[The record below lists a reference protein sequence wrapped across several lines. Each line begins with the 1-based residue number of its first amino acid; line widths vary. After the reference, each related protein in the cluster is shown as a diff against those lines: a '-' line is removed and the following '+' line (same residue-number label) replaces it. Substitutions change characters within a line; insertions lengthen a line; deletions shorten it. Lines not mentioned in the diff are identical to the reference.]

1 MTKQLRT
8 RNLKLL
14 ILTQYFP
21 PEVGAPQN
29 RLFELAVRLKRIG
42 VDVSVLTAMPNYPQM
57 KIYDGYEGK
66 DYLYEEIEGIPVH
79 RASIYLPKSKSIIQ
93 RLLNYF
99 SFVYSSA
106 KVGKSKIGDV
116 DIIMCESPPLFLGYS
131 ALYLK
136 RKKKAKLIFNVSDL
150 WPESAEK
157 LGVVTN
163 KWMLK
168 LAYNLEAKLYRK
180 SVLVTGQTQGICKS
194 INERFLEVKTYWLPN
209 GVDVSYYNPSAVTS
223 NWRKDNGFQENDI
236 LFLYA
241 GIIGLAQGLEIILSA
256 AEKVTLRQA
265 QHSEF
270 KHIKFILLGSGPEK
284 EKLQAIK
291 QEKQLTN
298 VYFFDAVSKTQMPQI
313 VQASDVSVIPLRKL
327 ELFLGAIPSKI
338 FENLAMEKA
347 VILAVDGEA
356 RELFVNQGKCAL
368 YSEPENVED
377 LVKNVLLLANDA
389 SLRKQLGQ
397 RGRMY
402 VEQSFNRNTIA
413 QNFYNE
419 LIKYAGKN

>member
-1 MTKQLRT
+1 M
-8 RNLKLL
+8 KLL

-29 RLFELAVRLKRIG
+29 RLFELAIRLKKMG
-42 VDVSVLTAMPNYPQM
+42 VNVTVLTAMPNYPQM
-57 KIYDGYEGK
+57 KIYDGYEGI
-66 DYLYEEIEGIPVH
+66 DYMYEEIEGIPVH
-79 RASIYLPKSKSIIQ
+79 RASIYLPKNKSIIQ

-106 KVGKSKIGDV
+106 QVGKNKIGDV
-116 DIIMCESPPLFLGYS
+116 DVILCESPPLFLGYS

-168 LAYNLEAKLYRK
+168 LAYRLEEKLYRK
-180 SVLVTGQTQGICKS
+180 SILVTGQTQGICKN
-194 INERFLEVKTYWLPN
+194 INDRFPFVKTYWFPN
-209 GVDVSYYNPSAVTS
+209 GADISYYNPSTVS
-223 NWRKDNGFQENDI
+223 SDWRKDNGFNANDV

-256 AEKVTLRQA
+256 AEKLMDQP
-265 QHSEF
+265 S
-270 KHIKFILLGSGPEK
+270 IKFILLGNGPEK
-284 EKLQAIK
+284 EKLQVIK
-291 QEKQLTN
+291 QEKKILN
-298 VYFFDAVSKTQMPQI
+298 VYFFDAVSKTLMPKI
-313 VQASDVSVIPLRKL
+313 VKACDAAIIPLLKL
-327 ELFLGAIPSKI
+327 PLFLGAIPSKI

-368 YSEPENVED
+368 YSEPENVDD
-377 LVKNVLLLANDA
+377 LIKNVLLLAND
-389 SLRKQLGQ
+389 SLLRKELGQ
-397 RGRMY
+397 KGRTY

-413 QNFYNE
+413 YNFHQE
-419 LIKYAGKN
+419 LVEYVAKN

>member
-1 MTKQLRT
+1 MSV
-8 RNLKLL
+8 NLL

-29 RLFELAVRLKRIG
+29 RLFELAVRLKKLG
-42 VDVSVLTAMPNYPQM
+42 VNVSVLTAMPNYPQM

-66 DYLYEEIEGIPVH
+66 KYIYEEIEGIPVH

-106 KVGKSKIGDV
+106 MIGKNKVGTIDV
-116 DIIMCESPPLFLGYS
+116 IMCESPPLFLGYS

-163 KWMLK
+163 KLMLK
-168 LAYNLEAKLYRK
+168 LAYNLEEKLYKK
-180 SVLVTGQTQGICKS
+180 SVLVTGQTQGICKN
-194 INERFLEVKTYWLPN
+194 INERFSEVNTFWLPN
-209 GVDVSYYNPSAVTS
+209 GVDVSYYDPEMVKSD
-223 NWRKDNGFQENDI
+223 WRSQNGFAEKDI

-241 GIIGLAQGLEIILSA
+241 GIIGLAQGLEIILNSA
-256 AEKVTLRQA
+256 ENLKTQA
-265 QHSEF
+265 
-270 KHIKFILLGSGPEK
+270 HIKFILLGSGPEK
-284 EKLQAIK
+284 PKLLQMK
-291 QEKQLTN
+291 EDKHLDN
-298 VYFFDAVSKTQMPQI
+298 VYFFDAVSKTQMPSI
-313 VQASDVSVIPLRKL
+313 VQAIDVSIIPLKKL

-347 VILAVDGEA
+347 VILGVDGEA

-368 YSEPENVED
+368 FSEPENVEALTD
-377 LVKNVLLLANDA
+377 NVLKLANDSA
-389 SLRKQLGQ
+389 LRQSLGQ
-397 RGRMY
+397 QGRKY
-402 VEQSFNRNTIA
+402 VEQNFNRNMIA
-413 QNFYNE
+413 QKFYNT
-419 LIKYAGKN
+419 LINDVFKS

>member
-1 MTKQLRT
+1 M
-8 RNLKLL
+8 KLL

-29 RLFELAVRLKRIG
+29 RLFELAIRLKKLGIN
-42 VDVSVLTAMPNYPQM
+42 VTVLTSMPNYPQM
-57 KIYDGYEGK
+57 KIYVGYEGK

-106 KVGKSKIGDV
+106 QVGKNKIGDV
-116 DIIMCESPPLFLGYS
+116 DVIMCESPPLFLGYS

-136 RKKKAKLIFNVSDL
+136 RKKNAKLIFNVSDL

-168 LAYNLEAKLYRK
+168 LAYNLEEKLYRK
-180 SVLVTGQTQGICKS
+180 SVIVTGQTQGICKS
-194 INERFLEVKTYWLPN
+194 INKRFSEVKTYWLPN
-209 GVDVSYYNPSAVTS
+209 GVDVTYYNPLTVTG
-223 NWRKDNGFQENDI
+223 NWRKENGFNENDI

-241 GIIGLAQGLEIILSA
+241 GIIGLAQGLEIILA
-256 AEKVTLRQA
+256 TAEKVKQQLT
-265 QHSEF
+265 
-270 KHIKFILLGSGPEK
+270 IKFIMVGSGPEK
-284 EKLQAIK
+284 EKLQII
-291 QEKQLTN
+291 QEEKQLTN

-338 FENLAMEKA
+338 FENLAMEKP

-356 RELFVNQGKCAL
+356 RELFVNQGKCSL

-377 LVKNVLLLANDA
+377 LVKNVLLLAND
-389 SLRKQLGQ
+389 SLLRKELGQ
-397 RGRMY
+397 KGRTY

-413 QNFYNE
+413 QNFYHE
-419 LIKYAGKN
+419 LVNYVGKN

>member
-1 MTKQLRT
+1 
-8 RNLKLL
+8 LKLL

-29 RLFELAVRLKRIG
+29 RLFELAVRLKKLGIE
-42 VDVSVLTAMPNYPQM
+42 VSVLTAMPNYPQM
-57 KIYDGYEGK
+57 KIYIGYEGK
-66 DYLYEEIEGIPVH
+66 KYMYEEIEGIPVH
-79 RASIYLPKSKSIIQ
+79 RASIYIPKNKSIIQ

-106 KVGKSKIGDV
+106 MVGKNKIGDV

-168 LAYNLEAKLYRK
+168 LAYRLEKKLYHK
-180 SVLVTGQTQGICKS
+180 SILVTGQTQGICKN
-194 INERFLEVKTYWLPN
+194 INMRFPLVKTFWLPN
-209 GVDVSYYNPSAVTS
+209 GADVSYYNPLTVTS
-223 NWRKDNGFQENDI
+223 NWRIENGFAETDI
-236 LFLYA
+236 LYLYA
-241 GIIGLAQGLEIILSA
+241 GIIGLAQGLEIILKA
-256 AEKVTLRQA
+256 AEIVK
-265 QHSEF
+265 SNPS
-270 KHIKFILLGSGPEK
+270 IKFILLGSGPEK
-284 EKLQAIK
+284 EKLLSIK
-291 QEKQLTN
+291 NEKQLSN
-298 VYFFDAVSKTQMPQI
+298 VYFFDAVSKLQMPQI
-313 VQASDVSVIPLRKL
+313 VKASDVSIIPLRKL

-338 FENLAMEKA
+338 FENLAMEKP

-368 YSEPENVED
+368 YSEPENIED
-377 LVKNVLLLANDA
+377 LIHNILLLSNNKA
-389 SLRKQLGQ
+389 LRIQLGEK
-397 RGRMY
+397 GRIY
-402 VEQSFNRNTIA
+402 VEQNYNRDIIS
-413 QNFYNE
+413 QKFY
-419 LIKYAGKN
+419 LILNKLI

>member
-1 MTKQLRT
+1 MP
-8 RNLKLL
+8 LKLL

-29 RLFELAVRLKRIG
+29 RLFELAVRLKKLG

-66 DYLYEEIEGIPVH
+66 NYMYEEIEGIPVH
-79 RASIYLPKSKSIIQ
+79 RASIYLPKNKSIIQ

-106 KVGKSKIGDV
+106 RVGKNKIGDIDV
-116 DIIMCESPPLFLGYS
+116 IICESPPLFLGYS

-136 RKKKAKLIFNVSDL
+136 RKKNAKLIFNVSDL

-168 LAYNLEAKLYRK
+168 LAYCLEEKLYRK
-180 SVLVTGQTQGICKS
+180 SVLVTGQTQGICKNIS
-194 INERFLEVKTYWLPN
+194 ERFPDIKTFWLPN
-209 GVDVSYYNPSAVTS
+209 GVDVSYYNPNTVTG
-223 NWRKDNGFQENDI
+223 NWRSENGFAENEI

-241 GIIGLAQGLEIILSA
+241 GIIGLAQGLEIILLA
-256 AEKVTLRQA
+256 AEKLKDN
-265 QHSEF
+265 SL
-270 KHIKFILLGSGPEK
+270 IKFVLVGSGPEK
-284 EKLQAIK
+284 EKLERIK
-291 QEKQLTN
+291 SDKQLSN
-298 VYFFDAVSKTQMPQI
+298 VYFFDAVSKLQMPQI

-327 ELFLGAIPSKI
+327 DLFLGAIPSKI
-338 FENLAMEKA
+338 FENLAMEKP

-356 RELFVNQGKCAL
+356 RELFVNQGQCAL
-368 YSEPENVED
+368 YSEPENADD
-377 LVKNVLLLANDA
+377 LVKNVLLLAND
-389 SLRKQLGQ
+389 SDLRKQLGQ
-397 RGRMY
+397 KGRVY

-413 QNFYNE
+413 QNFYTTLVNHVR
-419 LIKYAGKN
+419 KA

>member
-1 MTKQLRT
+1 M
-8 RNLKLL
+8 KLL

-42 VDVSVLTAMPNYPQM
+42 VDVAVLTAMPNYPQM

-106 KVGKSKIGDV
+106 RVGTSKIGDV
-116 DIIMCESPPLFLGYS
+116 DVIMCESPPLFLGYS
-131 ALYLK
+131 AMYLK

-163 KWMLK
+163 KRMLK
-168 LAYNLEAKLYRK
+168 LAYNLEAKLYHK

-194 INERFLEVKTYWLPN
+194 INERFPKVKTYWLPN
-209 GVDVSYYNPSAVTS
+209 GVDASYYNPLTVTG
-223 NWRKDNGFQENDI
+223 NWRKENGFHDNDI

-256 AEKVTLRQA
+256 AEKVKEN
-265 QHSEF
+265 SN
-270 KHIKFILLGSGPEK
+270 IKFILLGSGPEK
-284 EKLQAIK
+284 EKLQSIQK
-291 QEKQLTN
+291 HKQLTN

-313 VQASDVSVIPLRKL
+313 VQASDVSIIPLRKL
-327 ELFLGAIPSKI
+327 DLFLGAIPSKI
-338 FENLAMEKA
+338 FENLAMEKP

-368 YSEPENVED
+368 YSEPENIED
-377 LVKNVLLLANDA
+377 LVRNVLLLAND
-389 SLRKQLGQ
+389 SLLRKLLGEK
-397 RGRMY
+397 GRVY

-413 QNFYNE
+413 HNFHEILND
-419 LIKYAGKN
+419 L

>member
-1 MTKQLRT
+1 M
-8 RNLKLL
+8 KLL

-29 RLFELAVRLKRIG
+29 RLFELAVRLKSLG

-57 KIYDGYEGK
+57 KIHEGYENK
-66 DYLYEEIEGIPVH
+66 KYVYEEIEGIPVH
-79 RASIYLPKSKSIIQ
+79 RASIYLPKNKSIIQ

-106 KVGKSKIGDV
+106 KIGIHKIGEVDV
-116 DIIMCESPPLFLGYS
+116 IICESPPLFLGYS

-136 RKKKAKLIFNVSDL
+136 RKKNAKLIFNVSDL

-168 LAYNLEAKLYRK
+168 LAYRLEKKLYHK
-180 SVLVTGQTQGICKS
+180 SILVTGQTQGICKN
-194 INERFLEVKTYWLPN
+194 INERFPSVKTFWLPN
-209 GVDVSYYNPSAVTS
+209 GVDVSYYNPETVNG
-223 NWRKDNGFQENDI
+223 NWRKENGFLDSDI

-241 GIIGLAQGLEIILSA
+241 GILGLAQGLEIILNVA
-256 AEKVTLRQA
+256 HRVKMNP
-265 QHSEF
+265 F
-270 KHIKFILLGSGPEK
+270 IKFIFVGSGPEK
-284 EKLQAIK
+284 DKLRSMAK
-291 QEKQLTN
+291 EMQLSH
-298 VYFFDAVSKTQMPQI
+298 VYFFDAVSKSQMPQI
-313 VQASDVSVIPLRKL
+313 VQASDVSIIPLRKL

-377 LVKNVLLLANDA
+377 LVKNVKLLTND
-389 SLRKQLGQ
+389 SLMRKQLGEN
-397 RGRMY
+397 GRVY
-402 VEQSFNRNTIA
+402 VEQNFNRNIIA
-413 QNFYNE
+413 QNFSQI
-419 LIKYAGKN
+419 LKNL

>member
-1 MTKQLRT
+1 M
-8 RNLKLL
+8 KLL

-29 RLFELAVRLKRIG
+29 RLFELAVRLKKIG
-42 VDVSVLTAMPNYPQM
+42 VDVTVLTAMPNYPQM
-57 KIYDGYEGK
+57 KIYNGYEDK
-66 DYLYEEIEGIPVH
+66 NYLYEEIEGIPVH
-79 RASIYLPKSKSIIQ
+79 RSSIYLPKSKSIIQ

-106 KVGKSKIGDV
+106 QVGKNKIGDV
-116 DIIMCESPPLFLGYS
+116 DVIMCESPPLFLGYS

-168 LAYNLEAKLYRK
+168 LAYNLEAKLYSK
-180 SVLVTGQTQGICKS
+180 SVLVTGQTQGICKN
-194 INERFLEVKTYWLPN
+194 ITERFSEVKTYWLPN
-209 GVDVSYYNPSAVTS
+209 GVDVSYYNPLTVKG
-223 NWRKDNGFQENDI
+223 NWRIENGFTDNDI

-256 AEKVTLRQA
+256 AEKVMLRQA
-265 QHSEF
+265 QQTEF

-284 EKLQAIK
+284 EKLQAI
-291 QEKQLTN
+291 QTEKQLTN
-298 VYFFDAVSKTQMPQI
+298 VYFFDAVSKMQMPSI
-313 VQASDVSVIPLRKL
+313 IQASDVSIIPLRKL

-338 FENLAMEKA
+338 FENLAMKKP

-368 YSEPENVED
+368 YSEPENVDD
-377 LVKNVLLLANDA
+377 LVKNILLLFNN
-389 SLRKQLGQ
+389 STLRKQLGEK
-397 RGRMY
+397 GRSY
-402 VEQSFNRNTIA
+402 AEQNFNRNTIA
-413 QNFYNE
+413 QNFYQE
-419 LIKYAGKN
+419 LVKYAGKN

>member
-1 MTKQLRT
+1 M
-8 RNLKLL
+8 KLL

-29 RLFELAVRLKRIG
+29 RLFELAIRLKKMG
-42 VDVSVLTAMPNYPQM
+42 VNVTVLTAMPNYPQM

-66 DYLYEEIEGIPVH
+66 NYMYEEIEGIPVH
-79 RASIYLPKSKSIIQ
+79 RASIYLPKNKSIIQ

-106 KVGKSKIGDV
+106 QVGKNKIGDV
-116 DIIMCESPPLFLGYS
+116 DVILCESPPLFLGYS

-168 LAYNLEAKLYRK
+168 LAYRLEEKLYRK
-180 SVLVTGQTQGICKS
+180 SILVTGQTQGICKN
-194 INERFLEVKTYWLPN
+194 INDRFPFVKTYWFPN
-209 GVDVSYYNPSAVTS
+209 GADISYYNPSTVS
-223 NWRKDNGFQENDI
+223 SDWRKDNGFNANDV

-256 AEKVTLRQA
+256 AEKLMDQP
-265 QHSEF
+265 S
-270 KHIKFILLGSGPEK
+270 IKFILLGNGPEK
-284 EKLQAIK
+284 EKLQVIK
-291 QEKQLTN
+291 QEKKILN
-298 VYFFDAVSKTQMPQI
+298 VYFFDAVSKTLMPKI
-313 VQASDVSVIPLRKL
+313 VKACDAAIIPLLKL
-327 ELFLGAIPSKI
+327 PLFLGAIPSKI

-368 YSEPENVED
+368 YSEPENVDD
-377 LVKNVLLLANDA
+377 LIKNVLLLAND
-389 SLRKQLGQ
+389 SLLRKELGQ
-397 RGRMY
+397 KGRTY

-413 QNFYNE
+413 YNFHQE
-419 LIKYAGKN
+419 LVEYVLKN

>member
-1 MTKQLRT
+1 M
-8 RNLKLL
+8 KLL

-29 RLFELAVRLKRIG
+29 RLFELAVRLKKLG

-57 KIYDGYEGK
+57 KIYAGYEGK
-66 DYLYEEIEGIPVH
+66 NYVFEEIEGIPVH
-79 RASIYLPKSKSIIQ
+79 RASIFLPKSKSVIQ

-106 KVGKSKIGDV
+106 RVGNSKVGDV

-163 KWMLK
+163 QQMLK
-168 LAYNLEAKLYRK
+168 LAYNLEAKLYRR

-194 INERFLEVKTYWLPN
+194 IHSRFPSVKTFWLPN
-209 GVDVSYYNPSAVTS
+209 GVDVSYYDPETITS
-223 NWRKDNGFQENDI
+223 DWRKTHGFAENDV

-241 GIIGLAQGLEIILSA
+241 GIIGLAQGLEIILQA
-256 AEKVTLRQA
+256 AGKLKDQPN
-265 QHSEF
+265 
-270 KHIKFILLGSGPEK
+270 IKFILLGSGPEK
-284 EKLQAIK
+284 EKLQAMK
-291 QEKQLTN
+291 QEKQLAN
-298 VYFFDAVSKTQMPQI
+298 VFFFDAVSKTQMPQI
-313 VQASDVSVIPLRKL
+313 VMASDVSVIPLRKL

-338 FENLAMEKA
+338 FENLAMEKP

-368 YSEPENVED
+368 YSEPENTDD
-377 LVKNVLLLANDA
+377 LVRNVLLLANDPE
-389 SLRKQLGQ
+389 LRKQLGEK
-397 RGRMY
+397 GRTY
-402 VEQSFNRNTIA
+402 VEQSFNRDTIA
-413 QNFYNE
+413 QNFYNA
-419 LIKYAGKN
+419 LLDIR

>member
-1 MTKQLRT
+1 M
-8 RNLKLL
+8 KLL

-29 RLFELAVRLKRIG
+29 RLFELAVRLKKQGI
-42 VDVSVLTAMPNYPQM
+42 DVTVLTAMPNYPQM
-57 KIYDGYEGK
+57 VVYKGYENK
-66 DYLYEEIEGIPVH
+66 KYVYEEIEGLPVH
-79 RASIYLPKSKSIIQ
+79 RASIYLPTSKSIIQ

-106 KVGKSKIGDV
+106 KLGKKHIGNIDV
-116 DIIMCESPPLFLGYS
+116 ILCESPPLFLGYT

-136 RKKKAKLIFNVSDL
+136 RIKKAKLIFNVSDL

-168 LAYNLEAKLYRK
+168 LAYNLEEKLYKK
-180 SVLVTGQTQGICKS
+180 SVLVTGQTQGICKN
-194 INERFLEVKTYWLPN
+194 INERFPEVKTYWLPN
-209 GVDVSYYNPSAVTS
+209 GVDVSYYNPQQVTS
-223 NWRKDNGFQENDI
+223 NWRIANGFNEQDV

-241 GIIGLAQGLEIILSA
+241 GIIGLAQGLEIILKA
-256 AEKVTLRQA
+256 AEQLKA
-265 QHSEF
+265 QTHL
-270 KHIKFILLGSGPEK
+270 KFIMLGSGPV
-284 EKLQAIK
+284 K
-291 QEKQLTN
+291 QELLNYKNEKQLNN
-298 VYFFDAVSKTQMPQI
+298 VYFFDAVEKTQMPAI
-313 VQASDVSVIPLRKL
+313 VKAIDVSIIPLRKL
-327 ELFLGAIPSKI
+327 DLFLGAIPSKI

-377 LVKNVLLLANDA
+377 FVKNVLLLANDT
-389 SLRKQLGQ
+389 SLRKQLGE
-397 RGRMY
+397 RGRTY

-413 QNFYNE
+413 QNFHHE
-419 LIKYAGKN
+419 LIKYVG